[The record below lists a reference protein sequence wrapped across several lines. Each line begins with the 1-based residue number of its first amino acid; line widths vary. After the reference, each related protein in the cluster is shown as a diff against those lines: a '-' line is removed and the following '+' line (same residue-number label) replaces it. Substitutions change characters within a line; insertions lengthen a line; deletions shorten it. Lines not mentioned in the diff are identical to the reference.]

1 MSAEVDAESEAA
13 FGVDFVVES
22 RLERYMVVAGYGGWD
37 DGTPSSTFLDRAIG
51 RIITRIR
58 RMPSNIYARE
68 HTQRGDRCRRLQER
82 VIQDVGNGCQSR
94 GQI

>member
-1 MSAEVDAESEAA
+1 VPDEVDAESEAA

-58 RMPSNIYARE
+58 RMPSSIYARE
-68 HTQRGDRCRRLQER
+68 HTQRVWRPLQGGFKKE
-82 VIQDVGNGCQSR
+82 
-94 GQI
+94 